1 MQPASGCICRM
12 APELDDLVA
21 ELRAAGGDSTSV
33 EVKSAAGGLP
43 QSLTSTLSALAN
55 LPGGGTIILG
65 LDERTG
71 FRPVPLSNPQ
81 DLKQGLALKARA
93 FTPPIQLTISDG
105 SVDGKPVVVAVV
117 HECDASAKPCK
128 VTASGAAYLRG
139 YDGDFELSALEEQA
153 FLATR
158 QPPRFDRQPV
168 VEARYEDLDG
178 ALLAEFLRSV
188 RERDPHGLGRFAN
201 DSELLLRAGV
211 TTAEGVPTVAG
222 ILALGAHPQ
231 QWFPR
236 FVIQVSADPLPN
248 EPPGARARNQATIT
262 GPIPRML
269 DEALAWARR
278 TFDTVIVSASDGTV
292 HDRTEYPLLAFRELI
307 ANALV
312 HRDLDNWSAGLA
324 IEVRLRGDR
333 LVVSN
338 PGGLYGI
345 TVERLGRDAVTSAR
359 NARLVALCQ
368 HVRNPETGAR
378 VIEALASGIP
388 TVTAS
393 LAESGLPPAHYVDAG
408 IRFTVVLHRTMST
421 PVSTGM
427 NASEQ
432 RVYDAL
438 LGGPQQVADLQKRLG
453 LAPPNIRKVLREL
466 RSRGLVE
473 QLGGRGRPTSYRR
486 PPE

>member
-1 MQPASGCICRM
+1 MLHGHRTGRPGCG
-12 APELDDLVA
+12 VA
-21 ELRAAGGDSTSV
+21 RSRWRLHQHRG
-33 EVKSAAGGLP
+33 EVRSRGLP

-65 LDERTG
+65 LDERSG
-71 FRPVPLSNPQ
+71 FRPVLHSNPQ

-93 FTPPIQLTISDG
+93 FTPPVQLTISDG
-105 SVDGKPVVVAVV
+105 TVDGHPVVVATV
-117 HECDASAKPCK
+117 HECDPSAKPCK
-128 VTASGAAYLRG
+128 VTASGASYLRG
-139 YDGDFELSALEEQA
+139 YDGDFELSVLEEQA

-158 QPPRFDRQPV
+158 QPSRFDRAPV
-168 VEARYEDLDG
+168 AEATLADLDEE
-178 ALLAEFLRSV
+178 LLSEFFRSV
-188 RERDPHGLGRFAN
+188 RERDPRGLGRFSDDAELLRRSGVITAN
-201 DSELLLRAGV
+201 D
-211 TTAEGVPTVAG
+211 VPTVAG

-236 FVIQVSADPLPN
+236 FVIQVSAEPLPGDA
-248 EPPGARARNQATIT
+248 PGIRARNQATIT

-278 TFDTVIVSASDGTV
+278 TFDTSIVSAPDGTV
-292 HDRTEYPLLAFRELI
+292 HDRLDYPLLAFRELI
-307 ANALV
+307 ANSLV

-324 IEVRLRGDR
+324 IEVRLRRDR

-345 TVERLGRDAVTSAR
+345 TVERLGHDAVTSAR

-368 HVRNPETGAR
+368 HVRTPETGAR

-388 TVTAS
+388 TIRTA
-393 LAESGLPPAHYVDAG
+393 LKDSGLPPAHYVDAG
-408 IRFTVVLHRTMST
+408 IRFTVVLHRTAPT
-421 PVSTGM
+421 PPSTGL
-427 NASEQ
+427 NETGQ

-438 LGGPQQVADLQKRLG
+438 ARGPLQVADLQEL
-453 LAPPNIRKVLREL
+453 LALSPANIRKVLREL
-466 RSRGLVE
+466 RNRGLVE
-473 QLGGRGRPTSYRR
+473 QIGGRGRSTSYRR

>member
-1 MQPASGCICRM
+1 M
-12 APELDDLVA
+12 ATELDALIA
-21 ELRAAGGDSTSV
+21 ELRSAGGDCTNV

-65 LDERTG
+65 LDERAG
-71 FRPVPLSNPQ
+71 FRPVLLSNPQ

-105 SVDGKPVVVAVV
+105 TVDGHPVVVAIV
-117 HECDASAKPCK
+117 HECDPSAKPCK

-158 QPPRFDRQPV
+158 RPPRFDRAPV
-168 VEARYEDLDG
+168 DEATFADLDEE
-178 ALLAEFLRSV
+178 LLSEFLRSV
-188 RERDPHGLGRFAN
+188 RERDPRGLGRFTDNA
-201 DSELLLRAGV
+201 ELLRRAGV
-211 TTAEGVPTVAG
+211 TTAQGVPTVAG
-222 ILALGAHPQ
+222 VLALGAHPQ

-236 FVIQVSADPLPN
+236 FVIQVSAEPLPGDA
-248 EPPGARARNQATIT
+248 PGTRARNQATIT

-278 TFDTVIVSASDGTV
+278 TFDTTIVSAPDGTV
-292 HDRTEYPLLAFRELI
+292 HDRLDYPLLAFRELI

-324 IEVRLRGDR
+324 IEVRLRRDR
-333 LVVSN
+333 LVISN

-345 TVERLGRDAVTSAR
+345 TVERLGHDAVTSAR

-368 HVRNPETGAR
+368 HVRTPETGAR

-388 TVTAS
+388 TIRTA
-393 LAESGLPPAHYVDAG
+393 LTESGLPPAHYVDAG
-408 IRFTVVLHRTMST
+408 IRFTVVLHRTASS
-421 PVSTGM
+421 PPSIGL
-427 NASEQ
+427 NKSEQ

-438 LGGPQQVADLQKRLG
+438 APGPQQVTDLQKLLG
-453 LAPPNIRKVLREL
+453 LSPANIRKILRTL
-466 RSRGLVE
+466 RGHGLIE
-473 QLGGRGRPTSYRR
+473 QLGGRGRSTSYRR

>member
-1 MQPASGCICRM
+1 M
-12 APELDDLVA
+12 ATELEALIT
-21 ELRAAGGDSTSV
+21 ELRAAGGDCTNV

-65 LDERTG
+65 LDERSG
-71 FRPVPLSNPQ
+71 FRPVQLSNPQ

-93 FTPPIQLTISDG
+93 FTPPVQLTISDG
-105 SVDGKPVVVAVV
+105 TVDGHPVVVALV
-117 HECDASAKPCK
+117 HECDPSAKPCK
-128 VTASGAAYLRG
+128 ITASGAAYLRG

-158 QPPRFDRQPV
+158 QPPRFDRAPV
-168 VEARYEDLDG
+168 DEATFTDLDEE
-178 ALLAEFLRSV
+178 LLSEFLRSV
-188 RERDPHGLGRFAN
+188 RERDPRGLGRFTDDA
-201 DSELLLRAGV
+201 ELLRRAGV
-211 TTAEGVPTVAG
+211 ITAEGVPTVAG
-222 ILALGAHPQ
+222 ALALGVHPQ

-236 FVIQVSADPLPN
+236 FVIQVSAEPLPGDA
-248 EPPGARARNQATIT
+248 PGTRARNQATIT

-278 TFDTVIVSASDGTV
+278 TFDTSIVSAPDGTV
-292 HDRTEYPLLAFRELI
+292 HDRLDYPLLAFRELI

-324 IEVRLRGDR
+324 IEVRLRRDR
-333 LVVSN
+333 LVISN

-345 TVERLGRDAVTSAR
+345 TVERLGHDAVTSAR

-368 HVRNPETGAR
+368 HVRTPETGAR

-388 TVTAS
+388 TIRTA
-393 LAESGLPPAHYVDAG
+393 LRETGLPPAHYVDAG
-408 IRFTVVLHRTMST
+408 IRFTVILHRTTST
-421 PVSTGM
+421 PPSIGL
-427 NASEQ
+427 NESEQ

-438 LGGPQQVADLQKRLG
+438 ARGPQQVTDLQKRLG
-453 LAPPNIRKVLREL
+453 LSPANIRKILRAL
-466 RSRGLVE
+466 RGHGLIE
-473 QLGGRGRPTSYRR
+473 QLGGRGRSTSYRR